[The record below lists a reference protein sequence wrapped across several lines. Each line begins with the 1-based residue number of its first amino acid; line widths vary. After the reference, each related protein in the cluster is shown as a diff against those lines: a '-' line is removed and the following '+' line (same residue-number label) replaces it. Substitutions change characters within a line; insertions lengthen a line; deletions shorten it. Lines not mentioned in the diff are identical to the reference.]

1 MKLESVERGPGSVVW
16 ELTNISIGITR
27 EESEELRAALAIVQ
41 KYEKAAL
48 QAVRA
53 KHKYNPA
60 KDADWC
66 EIAYSVKNDKVI
78 VGIRDGMAG

>member
-1 MKLESVERGPGSVVW
+1 MKIESIENGPGSAVW
-16 ELTNISIGITR
+16 GLTNISIGITR

-48 QAVRA
+48 KAIQSNR
-53 KHKYNPA
+53 KCNPA
-60 KDADWC
+60 KDSDWC
-66 EIAYSVKNDKVI
+66 EISYSVKNDKVI